1 MLISHM
7 LSEEIH
13 PSHLSELDL
22 NLLFHSSRD
31 LASSTTKVLYVPVQ
45 EASDK
50 LFQTLVGLEI
60 YQ

>member
-31 LASSTTKVLYVPVQ
+31 LASSMPRVLYVPVQ
-45 EASDK
+45 QASAMF
-50 LFQTLVGLEI
+50 FQTQIDMET